1 MAVVVVGMAP
11 DQQTYDEVSNRLMES
26 EQLPEGCLV
35 HIASP
40 ASGGFRVITVWESE
54 DQYRQFREEK
64 LIPAMQEVS
73 GGNADGPDAEVQPVH
88 KHITA

>member
-11 DQQTYDEVSNRLMES
+11 DQETYDEVSSRLMES

-40 ASGGFRVITVWESE
+40 TSGGFRVITVWDSE

-64 LIPAMQEVS
+64 LVPTIKEIS
-73 GGNADGPDAEVQPVH
+73 GGTAEGPDAEVQPVH

>member
-11 DQQTYDEVSNRLMES
+11 NEETYDDVSSRLMES

-40 ASGGFRVITVWESE
+40 TSGGFRVITVWNSE

-64 LIPAMQEVS
+64 LLPAFKEV
-73 GGNADGPDAEVQPVH
+73 GGEAAGGPDAEVQPVH

>member
-11 DQQTYDEVSNRLMES
+11 DQETYDEVSSRLMES

-54 DQYRQFREEK
+54 DQYRQFR
-64 LIPAMQEVS
+64 
-73 GGNADGPDAEVQPVH
+73 
-88 KHITA
+88 

>member
-11 DQQTYDEVSNRLMES
+11 DQETYDKVSSQLMES

-40 ASGGFRVITVWESE
+40 TSGGFRVITVWDSE

-64 LIPAMQEVS
+64 LMPAFREV
-73 GGNADGPDAEVQPVH
+73 GGGAAGGPDAEVQPVH

>member
-1 MAVVVVGMAP
+1 MTVVVIGNPPNQEA
-11 DQQTYDEVSNRLMES
+11 YDAVTEKVMDN

-40 ASGGFRVITVWESE
+40 TDEGFRVITVWETE
-54 DQYRQFREEK
+54 DQYNQFREEK
-64 LIPAMQEVS
+64 LLPAFQEVS
-73 GGNADGPDAEVQPVH
+73 GGNAGDLPAEVQPVH